1 MTTGE
6 RIRNMRKN
14 RKLTQKQLGELCGI
28 AEPTI
33 RRYELG
39 KLNPKYET
47 LERIATALRTSTG
60 ALLGTGSK
68 NQLKYKVIQWASRK
82 DARLEM
88 AIDSELLETI
98 KIFAEHDGLTLED
111 EVEKLLREYSDILIE
126 QEATETID
134 TTGLT

>member
-47 LERIATALRTSTG
+47 LERIAAALHTSTG
-60 ALLGTGSK
+60 ALLGSSAG
-68 NQLKYKVIQWASRK
+68 NQLKYKVKQWLSLK
-82 DARLEM
+82 DSHLEM
-88 AIDSELLETI
+88 DIDSELLEI
-98 KIFAEHDGLTLED
+98 IHRFAEAENLSLED
-111 EVEKLLREYSDILIE
+111 KIE
-126 QEATETID
+126 QILHEYAETAIEEEIAKN
-134 TTGLT
+134 

>member
-14 RKLTQKQLGELCGI
+14 RKLTQKKLGELCGI

-47 LERIATALRTSTG
+47 LERIAAALHTSTG
-60 ALLGTGSK
+60 ALLGSSAG
-68 NQLKYKVIQWASRK
+68 NQLKYKVKQWLSLK
-82 DARLEM
+82 DSHLEM
-88 AIDSELLETI
+88 DIDSELLEI
-98 KIFAEHDGLTLED
+98 IHGFAEAENLSLED
-111 EVEKLLREYSDILIE
+111 KIE
-126 QEATETID
+126 QILHEYAETAIEEEIAKN
-134 TTGLT
+134 

>member
-6 RIRNMRKN
+6 RIRSMRKN

-47 LERIATALRTSTG
+47 LERIATALQTSTG
-60 ALLGTGSK
+60 ALLGTGSR
-68 NQLKYKVIQWASRK
+68 NQLKYRVIQWASRK

-88 AIDSELLETI
+88 SIDSELLETI

-126 QEATETID
+126 QEAT
-134 TTGLT
+134 GQVY

>member
-47 LERIATALRTSTG
+47 LERIAAALHTSTG
-60 ALLGTGSK
+60 ALLGFSAG
-68 NQLKYKVIQWASRK
+68 NQLKYNVKQWLSLK
-82 DARLEM
+82 DSHLEM
-88 AIDSELLETI
+88 DIDSELLEI
-98 KIFAEHDGLTLED
+98 IHRFAEAENLSLED
-111 EVEKLLREYSDILIE
+111 KIE
-126 QEATETID
+126 QILHEYAETAIEEEIAKN
-134 TTGLT
+134 